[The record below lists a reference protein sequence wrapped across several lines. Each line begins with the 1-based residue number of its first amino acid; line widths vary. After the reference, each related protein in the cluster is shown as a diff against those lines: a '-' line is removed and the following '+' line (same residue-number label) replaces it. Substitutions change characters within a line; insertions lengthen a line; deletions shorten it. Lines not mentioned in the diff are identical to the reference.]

1 MSKAIKKSLK
11 NAVEQIDNAKK
22 VNPLDLSADQDLTI
36 ALMNMIAIEKN
47 SNYPKLVQ
55 MVRDI
60 RTDLMRPMLENV
72 QYDGDIWPMSE
83 KLLGKMAEQ
92 MDHGNHALESK
103 KTQEAYAAYDAV
115 FDAWVIFMGIL
126 CEVEI

>member
-36 ALMNMIAIEKN
+36 ALMNMIAVEKY
-47 SNYPKLVQ
+47 SGYPNLVQ

-92 MDHGNHALESK
+92 MERGNRALESGK
-103 KTQEAYAAYDAV
+103 IQDAYAAYDAV

-126 CEVEI
+126 CEVEF

>member
-1 MSKAIKKSLK
+1 MDMAIKKSLK

-36 ALMNMIAIEKN
+36 ALMNMVAIEKY

-60 RTDLMRPMLENV
+60 RTDLMRPMLEGV
-72 QYDGDIWPMSE
+72 QYDGDVWSMSE
-83 KLLGKMAEQ
+83 NLLCEMAEQ
-92 MDHGNHALESK
+92 MDRGNHALESG
-103 KTQEAYAAYDAV
+103 KTQEAYSAYDSAYQ
-115 FDAWVIFMGIL
+115 AWVIFMGIL
-126 CEVEI
+126 CGVEF